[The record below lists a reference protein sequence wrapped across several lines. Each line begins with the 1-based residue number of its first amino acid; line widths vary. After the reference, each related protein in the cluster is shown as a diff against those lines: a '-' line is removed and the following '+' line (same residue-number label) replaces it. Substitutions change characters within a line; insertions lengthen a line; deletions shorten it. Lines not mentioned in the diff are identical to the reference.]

1 MEAGRP
7 IWTPIYVYIPSSQ
20 GLGLSASY
28 RVYGP
33 DRQLRGVLSSDIPL
47 ADLSRF
53 LSNLQIVQQSGIVL
67 ILERSGLMVASSDS
81 QDALVKT
88 PDATTADTERVFVTG
103 SQNPM
108 VRTAANQLLS
118 QFQDLNTITETTQL
132 WVQLEDQNY
141 LISLEPLQDQ
151 WGLNWLSMVL
161 IPEKSLLS
169 RFYQYYRRL
178 IWIYCLLLLL
188 STLGSFWISRRLT
201 RSLNHI
207 IHLIRN
213 SLSQDVPPLPTLPSS
228 RIQEKQ
234 NIFKTLEQFWQVLME
249 KQSDHQQKEQ
259 ELIERIAQQTE
270 TLKLAQ
276 KIAHVGSWE
285 FDLATETL
293 VWSEEL
299 YRIFGADPN
308 YPVSRPDRQIQA
320 IHPDD
325 QELYAKTVIQRLKEH
340 KSVDTELRIITQ
352 KGEIRYVRVR
362 GEYFYNSLGKVVRL
376 VGTVLDITDQKCLEL
391 TLTHSEQQMR
401 NLANAF
407 PARISYTDANQRY
420 RFVNQASE
428 LWLDRPRSDI
438 QGRTVAEILGPED
451 YAKVKP
457 YLDRVFQ
464 GETVTYEM
472 EMGYGGVK
480 PRYVSGVLVPDYDP
494 QGKVQGYYSLVTDI
508 SRLKQAEKAL
518 LDAKEAAETAAQLKV
533 DFLARISHDIR
544 TPMNGVLGLLT
555 LLQRSELTA
564 LQSTQVR
571 LAQTSARSL
580 LRVIDSVLDFSKVE
594 AGKLD
599 LESIPFNLYEC
610 FGDLAQT
617 LAIQAEERGV
627 VLSLDLHGV
636 EIPWVRGDESRL
648 KQIFNN
654 LLSNA
659 LKFTKSGEVT
669 LRVQVQACPRP
680 DQDVAVPGA
689 QSVQLNSVDRGL
701 LDRSAPALPKLELKG
716 WVQDTGIGI
725 PLDRQNRIFEAFG
738 QASSSTTRKY
748 GGTGL
753 GLAIVKHLCEM
764 MGGSVSVTSEVG
776 QGSCFCCTVLLDSCS
791 PKAIRKAQTQIR
803 PDAPLDTS
811 ALEVPAQASLGN
823 RTFLVVDGYS
833 RRRSALCQQLETWG
847 ARTYTA
853 SSGQNALLLWQDHA
867 ARHTKTAQ
875 PRARTDQAEVFRQS
889 SLLLEEDEAL
899 PAQVDAVLIQNRLPD
914 TAGLALLQTLQ
925 NTKGLESVTWIL
937 LTTLQ
942 DSPSPD
948 AFASYSTL
956 SLPISPPQLWHALS
970 QIFAI
975 GAMPPATPPPASTP
989 APLPPA
995 SLTEAPA
1002 SEAVASEAAATTAP
1016 IGPKTPESAA
1026 KDPAATEARSSD
1038 ISSGN
1043 ISSGDVSSGDVSS
1056 SDAQS
1061 APVATTNSAATQV
1074 TSGETQPRDA
1084 GLIHSDIQFAEAG
1097 SGDEAVVQAA
1107 IGANPIDPIDPTP
1120 TAPADNPLAPSATA
1134 PAAPAPVTTSR
1145 TLLPAPSPLT
1155 PDPLDPALTPAPVWP
1170 PNTRILLV
1178 EDHPVNRI
1186 VAEGMVKTLGLTWVD
1201 YAERGQEALD
1211 RLAQTKDHPYNL
1223 VLLDCQMPG
1232 MDGYTTARKIREGEG
1247 GDEHQTVVIVAMTAN
1262 VMAGDR
1268 ERCLEAGMD
1277 DYVAKPIELSA
1288 LKDVLTQW
1296 LLLSALERQ
1305 RLDNPTPLDLPTPEA
1320 FDFAARDAQLGDT
1333 EAGNTRVEQAAIHA
1347 QLDHA
1352 EAGDAGGEQ
1361 ARGQQAGGQQAAR
1374 DAQLDHAGLSQ
1385 SPGAEAGGGRPID
1398 RNSLNPA
1405 DLDIFRPDL
1414 LLGRLGNRMSLARE
1428 ACTSFLEFTPRHLQ
1442 ELQEGILQQDW
1453 TLVNRKLHTLRGT
1466 SAIVGGQR
1474 LEAVVTTL
1482 EHYLQTQ
1489 NWDLVHVQAYRVQVD
1504 AAYHALQPVLE
1515 EWLARSQPEAN

>member
-1 MEAGRP
+1 MPLSLVLAAQSLLQTSIVLCLVGYTTYQGSKFMVRGLGEQIGQDIGQEVNLSLNQTLDVPHRLNRFNAQVIEAGLIDIQNKTNLEQYFGRQIQEFPVNRVSWSNPQGGLVSAGRDQRGLTVAGTEGLRAGPLRVYGVDEQGKHQQQWVERAAYDSRDRPFYTAAVAAGRP

-28 RVYGP
+28 PLYGP

-53 LSNLQIVQQSGIVL
+53 LSNLKIVQQSGIVL

-88 PDATTADTERVFVTG
+88 PDSTTADAERVFVTG
-103 SQNPM
+103 SQNPI

-118 QFQDLNTITETTQL
+118 QFQDLNTITEITQL
-132 WVQLEDQNY
+132 WVKLEDQNY
-141 LISLEPLQDQ
+141 LISLEPIQDQ
-151 WGLNWLSMVL
+151 WGLDWLSVVL
-161 IPEKSLLS
+161 IPEKSLFS
-169 RFYQYYRRL
+169 PFYEYYSRL
-178 IWIYCLLLLL
+178 IWVYLLLLLL

-207 IHLIRN
+207 IHLIHT
-213 SLSQDVPPLPTLPSS
+213 SLSQDLPPLSSLPSS

-234 NIFKTLEQFWQVLME
+234 NIFKTLEQFWQVLIE

-259 ELIERIAQQTE
+259 ELVERIAQQTE

-285 FDLATETL
+285 FDLATHTL

-308 YPVSRPDRQIQA
+308 YPVSRPDRHIQA

-325 QELYAKTVIQRLKEH
+325 QELYAKTVLERLKEN
-340 KSVDTELRIITQ
+340 KSIDTELRIITQ

-362 GEYFYNSLGKVVRL
+362 GEFFYNSLGKVVRL
-376 VGTVLDITDQKCLEL
+376 VGTVLDITDQKYLEL

-428 LWLDRPRSDI
+428 LWLDRPRSEI
-438 QGRTVAEILGPED
+438 QGRTVAEILGPGD

-457 YLDRVFQ
+457 YIDRVFQ

-472 EMGYGGVK
+472 EMAYGGVK
-480 PRYVSGVLVPDYDP
+480 PRYVSGVLVPDCDP

-518 LDAKEAAETAAQLKV
+518 LDAKEEAESAAQLKI

-555 LLQRSELTA
+555 LLQRSELTT

-636 EIPWVRGDESRL
+636 EMPWVRGDESRL

-659 LKFTKSGEVT
+659 LKFTKSGEVN

-680 DQDVAVPGA
+680 DEDAAVPGA
-689 QSVQLNSVDRGL
+689 SSVQPDGADRGL
-701 LDRSAPALPKLELKG
+701 PDRSAPALPRLELKG
-716 WVQDTGIGI
+716 WVQDTDIGI
-725 PLDRQNRIFEAFG
+725 PLDRQSRIFEAFG

-776 QGSCFCCTVLLDSCS
+776 QGSCFCCTILLDSCS
-791 PKAIRKAQTQIR
+791 PEAVRKAQARIR
-803 PDAPLDTS
+803 PDSPLDLS
-811 ALEVPAQASLGN
+811 ALEVPAQASLKN
-823 RTFLVVDGYS
+823 RTFLIVDGYA

-853 SSGQNALLLWQDHA
+853 SSGQNALLLWQDHTV
-867 ARHTKTAQ
+867 RHSKIDQ
-875 PRARTDQAEVFRQS
+875 PRARTDQSEVFRQS

-899 PAQVDAVLIQNRLPD
+899 PAHVDAVLIQNRLPD

-925 NTKGLESVTWIL
+925 NTGEMESVTWIL

-942 DSPSPD
+942 DSPTTD

-970 QIFAI
+970 QIFSI

-995 SLTEAPA
+995 ALTEAPA
-1002 SEAVASEAAATTAP
+1002 SEAVASEAAASTTITSETTATTAA
-1016 IGPKTPESAA
+1016 IGPKPSELSATNPVA
-1026 KDPAATEARSSD
+1026 INPAATTARSSD
-1038 ISSGN
+1038 VLSSDVL
-1043 ISSGDVSSGDVSS
+1043 SSDASS
-1056 SDAQS
+1056 SDAQA
-1061 APVATTNSAATQV
+1061 APVAATNSVATNSAATNSV
-1074 TSGETQPRDA
+1074 ATNSAATNSAAIEVASDTRSSDTQSRDA
-1084 GLIHSDIQFAEAG
+1084 GSIQSAPSEAG
-1097 SGDEAVVQAA
+1097 STEVAASDAQSANPGSAEAEATEVGSTEAEATEVGSTEAKATEVGSTEVAASDAPSAEVGPGDQAIVPAA
-1107 IGANPIDPIDPTP
+1107 IGSNAIDPIDPTP
-1120 TAPADNPLAPSATA
+1120 APT
-1134 PAAPAPVTTSR
+1134 
-1145 TLLPAPSPLT
+1145 
-1155 PDPLDPALTPAPVWP
+1155 TPA
-1170 PNTRILLV
+1170 NT
-1178 EDHPVNRI
+1178 
-1186 VAEGMVKTLGLTWVD
+1186 
-1201 YAERGQEALD
+1201 
-1211 RLAQTKDHPYNL
+1211 
-1223 VLLDCQMPG
+1223 PG
-1232 MDGYTTARKIREGEG
+1232 VS
-1247 GDEHQTVVIVAMTAN
+1247 H
-1262 VMAGDR
+1262 
-1268 ERCLEAGMD
+1268 
-1277 DYVAKPIELSA
+1277 
-1288 LKDVLTQW
+1288 
-1296 LLLSALERQ
+1296 
-1305 RLDNPTPLDLPTPEA
+1305 
-1320 FDFAARDAQLGDT
+1320 
-1333 EAGNTRVEQAAIHA
+1333 
-1347 QLDHA
+1347 
-1352 EAGDAGGEQ
+1352 
-1361 ARGQQAGGQQAAR
+1361 
-1374 DAQLDHAGLSQ
+1374 
-1385 SPGAEAGGGRPID
+1385 
-1398 RNSLNPA
+1398 
-1405 DLDIFRPDL
+1405 
-1414 LLGRLGNRMSLARE
+1414 
-1428 ACTSFLEFTPRHLQ
+1428 
-1442 ELQEGILQQDW
+1442 
-1453 TLVNRKLHTLRGT
+1453 
-1466 SAIVGGQR
+1466 
-1474 LEAVVTTL
+1474 
-1482 EHYLQTQ
+1482 
-1489 NWDLVHVQAYRVQVD
+1489 
-1504 AAYHALQPVLE
+1504 
-1515 EWLARSQPEAN
+1515 